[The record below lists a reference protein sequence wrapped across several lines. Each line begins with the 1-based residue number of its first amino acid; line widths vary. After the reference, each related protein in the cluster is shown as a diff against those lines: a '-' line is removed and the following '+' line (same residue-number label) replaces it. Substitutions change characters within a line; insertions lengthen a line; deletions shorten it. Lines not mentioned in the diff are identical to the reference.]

1 MAKNKQRIL
10 YYFAKEAW
18 RHKKL
23 VIPILLLSPI
33 SVILERYIA
42 PLFIAYILSNIQTGT
57 ITLESSI
64 WILGGYLLVQVATQV
79 FAYRFILWLMWAAQ
93 VRGAANLYKQSYKKL
108 SQHSLA
114 FYANTF
120 TGSLVSKVNRFTSA
134 YMDFVNAVTWDV
146 LFIVTTI
153 IATVV
158 GLAFFMWQLALILF
172 ILSVIFIVVSYFGTR
187 FMRKR
192 FKERS
197 AAYNDIS
204 GKLSDSISNM
214 MAVKTDAREKDERK
228 LLGVSINNMLGKEMR
243 TRSGIVRITST
254 YASIITLMRMS
265 ALVASI
271 LAIQG
276 GFGDAAVIYI
286 ALTYTF
292 NLIDEMWHVS
302 GLLRSYFQI
311 TGDSAET
318 LEMIERPVDVEDK
331 NKRKLSIQKP
341 AIDFQNISFA
351 HPENKGEE
359 SDEEAEEAPEQKEID
374 PLFTDFSLHIPA
386 HQKVGLVGVSG
397 SGKSTLLRLLMRFYD
412 VDKGKITIDNH
423 DISRVTQ
430 ESLHN
435 HLAYVPQEPAL
446 FHRSL
451 RDNIAYA
458 RPDATLAEVRK
469 AAKQANAL
477 EFIEKLPD
485 GFDTLVGER
494 GVKLS
499 GGQRQRIAIARAILK
514 DAPILILDEATSA
527 LDSESEKLIQ
537 DALQKLMKGRTS
549 IVIAHRLSTIAK
561 LDRIV
566 VLDNGKVI
574 EDGSHTE
581 LLAQGGTYAKLWT
594 HQSGGFIDE

>member
-1 MAKNKQRIL
+1 MNKNRIL
-10 YYFAKEAW
+10 GYFAKEAW
-18 RHKKL
+18 QHKKL
-23 VIPILLLSPI
+23 VIPILLLGPS
-33 SVILERYIA
+33 SVILERYVA
-42 PLFIAYILSNIQTGT
+42 PLFIAYILANIQTGT
-57 ITLESSI
+57 ITLEGSL
-64 WILGGYLLVQVATQV
+64 WILVGYLLIQVAVQVV
-79 FAYRFILWLMWAAQ
+79 SYRVMLWLMWAVQ
-93 VRGAANLYKQSYKKL
+93 IRGAANLYRRTYDKL
-108 SQHSLA
+108 SRHSLA

-134 YMDFVNAVTWDV
+134 YMDFVNTITWDI
-146 LFIVTTI
+146 LFITTTI
-153 IATVV
+153 FATVI
-158 GLAFFMWQLALILF
+158 GLAFFMWQL
-172 ILSVIFIVVSYFGTR
+172 SVILLVLSIVFIVVSYLGTR

-197 AAYNDIS
+197 EAYTEIS
-204 GKLSDSISNM
+204 GKLSDSLSNM
-214 MAVKTDAREKDERK
+214 MAVKTDSREKNERK
-228 LLGVSINNMLGKEMR
+228 LLGVSIDNMVSKEMR
-243 TRSGIVRITST
+243 ARSGMVRVTAT
-254 YASIITLMRMS
+254 YASIVTLMRIS
-265 ALVASI
+265 ALIASI
-271 LAIQG
+271 LIIQTG
-276 GFGDAAVIYI
+276 VGDAALIYI

-311 TGDSAET
+311 TGDTAET
-318 LEMIERPVDVEDK
+318 LEIIERPVDVKDK
-331 NKRKLSIQKP
+331 TTRKLRITKPSIAFEK
-341 AIDFQNISFA
+341 ISFA
-351 HPENKGEE
+351 HPDNQNASKEE
-359 SDEEAEEAPEQKEID
+359 DETDEAKEII
-374 PLFTDFSLHIPA
+374 PLFTDFSLDIAA

-412 VDKGKITIDNH
+412 VNRGKITIDGK
-423 DISRVTQ
+423 DISNVTQ

-435 HLAYVPQEPAL
+435 HLAYVPQEPLL

-451 RDNIAYA
+451 RENIAYA
-458 RPDATLAEVRK
+458 RPDATAEEIEK

-485 GFDTLVGER
+485 GFETLVGER

-537 DALQKLMKGRTS
+537 DALQKLMKGRTN

-566 VLDNGKVI
+566 VLDNGKII
-574 EDGSHTE
+574 EDGTHTE
-581 LLAQGGTYAKLWT
+581 LLAQGGTYANLWS
-594 HQSGGFIDE
+594 HQSGGFIEE